1 MIETRPQKSRERA
14 LLIGLEKQGVSKWDL
29 HDSLDELRELANS
42 AGAEVVDTVTQKLQ
56 KPTAPYYIGRGKA
69 ESIKESCQDQQVTS
83 VIFNDELSPAQG
95 RNLEN
100 LFARK
105 VLDRTQLI
113 LDIFAQRAR
122 SREGRL
128 QIELAQLQYLLPR
141 LTRMW
146 HHLSRQTGGIGTRGP
161 GETQLEVDRR
171 RVQERIAR
179 LERELESVRKTRAI
193 QRQGRKRHQW
203 PVAAVVGYT
212 NAGKSTLLNLLT
224 GADVVAE
231 DKLFATLD
239 PTTRSFVLP
248 NKQRVLLTDTVGFL
262 RKLPHTLIES
272 FKATLEEVSEADLL
286 IHIADLSHP
295 RVDEQMEAVDRVIK
309 ELDAYGKQTLI
320 VFNKIDN
327 LANREVVDSYLKRFP
342 GSVAISARTGE
353 GVNKLVQALE
363 GALSSWRLR
372 SRFRI
377 PANESALIAEIHR
390 VGHVLE
396 LRYEGNDALIV
407 AHVPPDLAQKLER
420 YAERRAQ
427 AILAAT
433 ILRAA
438 SLRTLD
444 SRLRAICDQ
453 PSRLF
458 GVAAKFRGSPIINLI
473 LTGRGIFRFGGRA
486 SKVPIRPQ
494 GTTGTFVSATSI
506 PSPCLK
512 GIIEPVRVRPPSGK
526 MMKIAFSSCNLRRNS
541 ARACGPQ
548 FFRHI
553 GKALSMIAEN
563 TLTAVV

>member
-1 MIETRPQKSRERA
+1 MIETRPKKGHERA
-14 LLIGLEKQGVSKWDL
+14 LLIGLEKKGVSKWDL
-29 HDSLDELRELANS
+29 QDSLEELAELATS

-56 KPTAPYYIGRGKA
+56 KPTAPYYIGKGKA
-69 ESIKESCQDQQVTS
+69 ESLKDSLQDRQVTS

-100 LFARK
+100 LLARK

-146 HHLSRQTGGIGTRGP
+146 DHLSRQTGGIGTRGP

-179 LERELESVRKTRAI
+179 LERELEAVRKTRAV

-224 GADVVAE
+224 GADLVAE

-286 IHIADLSHP
+286 IHIVDLSHA
-295 RVDEQMEAVDRVIK
+295 RVDEQMEAVDAVIK
-309 ELDAYGKQTLI
+309 ELDAFGKQTLI
-320 VFNKIDN
+320 IFNKIDN
-327 LANREVVDSYLKRFP
+327 LPDRELAETYVKRFP

-353 GVNKLVQALE
+353 GVSNLVRALQD
-363 GALSSWRLR
+363 ALASWRLR

-377 PANESALIAEIHR
+377 PASESALIAEIHR

-396 LRYEGNDALIV
+396 LKYEGEHAVIV
-407 AHVPPDLAQKLER
+407 AHLPPHLEQKLAQ
-420 YAERRAQ
+420 Y
-427 AILAAT
+427 
-433 ILRAA
+433 
-438 SLRTLD
+438 
-444 SRLRAICDQ
+444 
-453 PSRLF
+453 
-458 GVAAKFRGSPIINLI
+458 
-473 LTGRGIFRFGGRA
+473 
-486 SKVPIRPQ
+486 
-494 GTTGTFVSATSI
+494 
-506 PSPCLK
+506 
-512 GIIEPVRVRPPSGK
+512 
-526 MMKIAFSSCNLRRNS
+526 SS
-541 ARACGPQ
+541 
-548 FFRHI
+548 
-553 GKALSMIAEN
+553 
-563 TLTAVV
+563 V

>member
-1 MIETRPQKSRERA
+1 MIETRPKKAHERA
-14 LLIGLEKQGVSKWDL
+14 LLIGLEQQGVSKWDL
-29 HDSLDELRELANS
+29 QDSLEELAELANS

-56 KPTAPYYIGRGKA
+56 KPTAPYYIGKGKA
-69 ESIKESCQDQQVTS
+69 ESLKPALQDRQVTS
-83 VIFNDELSPAQG
+83 VIFDDELSPAQG

-100 LFARK
+100 LLSRK

-179 LERELESVRKTRAI
+179 LERELESVRKTRAV

-231 DKLFATLD
+231 NKLFATLD

-286 IHIADLSHP
+286 IHVVDLSHA
-295 RVDEQMEAVDRVIK
+295 RVDDQIAAVENVIK
-309 ELDAYGKQTLI
+309 ELDAFGKQTVI
-320 VFNKIDN
+320 VFNKIDHVR
-327 LANREVVDSYLKRFP
+327 NRDLIDTYLRRFP

-353 GVNKLVQALE
+353 NVNKLVHVLQD
-363 GALSSWRLR
+363 ALSAWRLR
-372 SRFRI
+372 SHFRI
-377 PANESALIAEIHR
+377 PASESALVAEIHR

-396 LRYEGNDALIV
+396 LKYEGNDAIIV
-407 AHVPPDLAQKLER
+407 AHVPPELSQKLAQ
-420 YAERRAQ
+420 
-427 AILAAT
+427 
-433 ILRAA
+433 
-438 SLRTLD
+438 
-444 SRLRAICDQ
+444 
-453 PSRLF
+453 F
-458 GVAAKFRGSPIINLI
+458 
-473 LTGRGIFRFGGRA
+473 
-486 SKVPIRPQ
+486 
-494 GTTGTFVSATSI
+494 SA
-506 PSPCLK
+506 
-512 GIIEPVRVRPPSGK
+512 
-526 MMKIAFSSCNLRRNS
+526 
-541 ARACGPQ
+541 
-548 FFRHI
+548 
-553 GKALSMIAEN
+553 
-563 TLTAVV
+563 

>member
-1 MIETRPQKSRERA
+1 MIETKPKKVAERA
-14 LLIGLEKQGVSKWDL
+14 LLIGLEQDGVSKWDL
-29 HDSLDELRELANS
+29 RDSMEELRELANS
-42 AGAEVVDTVTQKLQ
+42 AGAEVVDTVTQKLP
-56 KPTAPYYIGRGKA
+56 KPTAPFYIGKGKA
-69 ESIKESCQDQQVTS
+69 EAIKESVQTQQVTS

-100 LFARK
+100 LLARK

-146 HHLSRQTGGIGTRGP
+146 SHLSRQSGGIGTRGP

-179 LERELESVRKTRAI
+179 LERELEAVRKHRSV

-212 NAGKSTLLNLLT
+212 NAGKSTLLNLMT
-224 GADVVAE
+224 GADVLAV

-239 PTTRSFVLP
+239 PTTRSFTLP
-248 NKQRVLLTDTVGFL
+248 NNQRVLLTDTVGFL

-286 IHIADLSHP
+286 IHIVDLSHP
-295 RVDEQMEAVDRVIK
+295 RVDDQMEAVEGVIK
-309 ELDAYGKQTLI
+309 ELDAFGKQTLI

-327 LANREVVDSYLKRFP
+327 LQNRELAETYVERFP

-353 GVNKLVQALE
+353 GVNRLVQALQD
-363 GALSSWRLR
+363 ALSAWRLR

-377 PANESALIAEIHR
+377 PASESALIAEIHR

-396 LRYEGNDALIV
+396 LRYEGEAALAIANV
-407 AHVPPDLAQKLER
+407 PAHVKAKLAR
-420 YAERRAQ
+420 Y
-427 AILAAT
+427 
-433 ILRAA
+433 
-438 SLRTLD
+438 
-444 SRLRAICDQ
+444 
-453 PSRLF
+453 
-458 GVAAKFRGSPIINLI
+458 SPWK
-473 LTGRGIFRFGGRA
+473 T
-486 SKVPIRPQ
+486 
-494 GTTGTFVSATSI
+494 
-506 PSPCLK
+506 
-512 GIIEPVRVRPPSGK
+512 
-526 MMKIAFSSCNLRRNS
+526 
-541 ARACGPQ
+541 
-548 FFRHI
+548 
-553 GKALSMIAEN
+553 
-563 TLTAVV
+563 

>member
-1 MIETRPQKSRERA
+1 MIETRPMRTQERA
-14 LLIGLEKQGVSKWDL
+14 LLIGLEKEGVSKWDL
-29 HDSLDELRELANS
+29 RDSLEELRELASS
-42 AGAEVVDTVTQKLQ
+42 AGAKVVDTVTQKLPR
-56 KPTAPYYIGRGKA
+56 PTAPYYIGRGKA
-69 ESIKESCQDQQVTS
+69 ESIKDSCQSQQVTS

-179 LERELESVRKTRAI
+179 LERELEAVRKTRAI
-193 QRQGRKRHQW
+193 QREGRKRHQW

-231 DKLFATLD
+231 NKLFATLD

-286 IHIADLSHP
+286 IHIVDLSHP
-295 RVDEQMEAVDRVIK
+295 RVDEQMEAVDGVIK
-309 ELDAYGKQTLI
+309 ELNAYGKQTLI

-327 LANREVVDSYLKRFP
+327 LPNSELADSYLKRFS

-353 GVNKLVQALE
+353 GVNKLVQLLE
-363 GALSSWRLR
+363 DALSSWRLR

-396 LRYEGNDALIV
+396 LRYESSDAVIV
-407 AHVPPDLAQKLER
+407 AHVPPHLEQKLAN
-420 YAERRAQ
+420 YA
-427 AILAAT
+427 
-433 ILRAA
+433 
-438 SLRTLD
+438 
-444 SRLRAICDQ
+444 
-453 PSRLF
+453 
-458 GVAAKFRGSPIINLI
+458 
-473 LTGRGIFRFGGRA
+473 
-486 SKVPIRPQ
+486 
-494 GTTGTFVSATSI
+494 
-506 PSPCLK
+506 
-512 GIIEPVRVRPPSGK
+512 
-526 MMKIAFSSCNLRRNS
+526 
-541 ARACGPQ
+541 ARD
-548 FFRHI
+548 
-553 GKALSMIAEN
+553 
-563 TLTAVV
+563 

>member
-1 MIETRPQKSRERA
+1 MIETRPKKTHERA

-29 HDSLDELRELANS
+29 RDSLEELAELANS
-42 AGAEVVDTVTQKLQ
+42 AGAEVVDTVTQKLER
-56 KPTAPYYIGRGKA
+56 PTAPYYIGKGKA
-69 ESIKESCQDQQVTS
+69 ESLKPALQDRQVTS
-83 VIFNDELSPAQG
+83 VIFDDELSPAQG

-100 LFARK
+100 LLSRK

-179 LERELESVRKTRAI
+179 LERELESVRKTRAV

-224 GADVVAE
+224 GADLVAE
-231 DKLFATLD
+231 NKLFATLD

-272 FKATLEEVSEADLL
+272 FKATLEEVGEADLL
-286 IHIADLSHP
+286 IHVVDLSHS
-295 RVDEQMEAVDRVIK
+295 RVEDQIEAVENVIK
-309 ELDAYGKQTLI
+309 ELNAHGKQTLI

-327 LANREVVDSYLKRFP
+327 LQNRELIETYLRRFP

-353 GVNKLVQALE
+353 EVNKLVLALQDS
-363 GALSSWRLR
+363 LSAWRLR
-372 SRFRI
+372 LRFKI
-377 PANESALIAEIHR
+377 PASQSALIAEIHR

-396 LRYEGNDALIV
+396 LKYDGNDAIVV
-407 AHVPPDLAQKLER
+407 AHVPPELSQKLAAF
-420 YAERRAQ
+420 AE
-427 AILAAT
+427 
-433 ILRAA
+433 
-438 SLRTLD
+438 
-444 SRLRAICDQ
+444 
-453 PSRLF
+453 
-458 GVAAKFRGSPIINLI
+458 
-473 LTGRGIFRFGGRA
+473 
-486 SKVPIRPQ
+486 
-494 GTTGTFVSATSI
+494 
-506 PSPCLK
+506 
-512 GIIEPVRVRPPSGK
+512 
-526 MMKIAFSSCNLRRNS
+526 
-541 ARACGPQ
+541 
-548 FFRHI
+548 
-553 GKALSMIAEN
+553 
-563 TLTAVV
+563 

>member
-1 MIETRPQKSRERA
+1 MIETSPRKKQERA
-14 LLIGLEKQGVSKWDL
+14 LLIGLEKEGVSKWDL
-29 HDSLDELRELANS
+29 RDSMEELRELASS

-56 KPTAPYYIGRGKA
+56 KPTAPYYIGKGKA
-69 ESIKESCQDQQVTS
+69 EWIKGSLQDRQITS

-100 LFARK
+100 LLARK

-179 LERELESVRKTRAI
+179 LERELEAVRKTRAV

-224 GADVVAE
+224 GADVVAA
-231 DKLFATLD
+231 DRLFATLD

-286 IHIADLSHP
+286 IHIVDLSHP
-295 RVDEQMEAVDRVIK
+295 RVDEQMAAVDAVIK
-309 ELDAYGKQTLI
+309 ELDAFGKQTLI
-320 VFNKIDN
+320 AFNKIDN
-327 LANREVVDSYLKRFP
+327 LGDCELAETYVKRFP
-342 GSVAISARTGE
+342 GSVAISARTGD
-353 GVNKLVQALE
+353 GVNKLLQALE
-363 GALSSWRLR
+363 STLGSWRLR
-372 SRFRI
+372 SHFRI
-377 PANESALIAEIHR
+377 PSSESALLAEIHR

-396 LRYEGNDALIV
+396 LKYEGDDALVV
-407 AHVPPDLAQKLER
+407 AHVPPDLAQKLDC
-420 YAERRAQ
+420 YAAQ
-427 AILAAT
+427 IL
-433 ILRAA
+433 
-438 SLRTLD
+438 
-444 SRLRAICDQ
+444 
-453 PSRLF
+453 
-458 GVAAKFRGSPIINLI
+458 
-473 LTGRGIFRFGGRA
+473 
-486 SKVPIRPQ
+486 
-494 GTTGTFVSATSI
+494 
-506 PSPCLK
+506 
-512 GIIEPVRVRPPSGK
+512 
-526 MMKIAFSSCNLRRNS
+526 
-541 ARACGPQ
+541 
-548 FFRHI
+548 
-553 GKALSMIAEN
+553 
-563 TLTAVV
+563 

>member
-1 MIETRPQKSRERA
+1 MIEIRPRKTHERA
-14 LLIGLEKQGVSKWDL
+14 LLIGLEQAGVTKWDL
-29 HDSLDELRELANS
+29 RDSLEELAELASS
-42 AGAEVVDTVTQKLQ
+42 AGAEVVDTITQKLQ
-56 KPTAPYYIGRGKA
+56 KPTAPYYIGKGKA
-69 ESIKESCQDQQVTS
+69 ELIKESLQDRRVTS
-83 VIFNDELSPAQG
+83 VIFDDELSPAQG

-100 LFARK
+100 LLARK

-141 LTRMW
+141 LTKMW

-231 DKLFATLD
+231 NKLFATLD

-286 IHIADLSHP
+286 IHVVDLGHP
-295 RVDEQMEAVDRVIK
+295 RVDEQMQAVDNVIK
-309 ELDAYGKQTLI
+309 ELGAFGKQTVT
-320 VFNKIDN
+320 VFNKIDQLTN
-327 LANREVVDSYLKRFP
+327 PELADTYPKRFP
-342 GSVAISARTGE
+342 NSVAISALTGE
-353 GVNKLVQALE
+353 GVGNLVRALQD
-363 GALSSWRLR
+363 ALSAWRLR
-372 SRFRI
+372 LRFKI
-377 PANESALIAEIHR
+377 PASESALIAEIHR
-390 VGHVLE
+390 VGHVLD
-396 LRYEGNDALIV
+396 LRYEGNDATII

-420 YAERRAQ
+420 F
-427 AILAAT
+427 T
-433 ILRAA
+433 
-438 SLRTLD
+438 
-444 SRLRAICDQ
+444 
-453 PSRLF
+453 P
-458 GVAAKFRGSPIINLI
+458 
-473 LTGRGIFRFGGRA
+473 
-486 SKVPIRPQ
+486 
-494 GTTGTFVSATSI
+494 
-506 PSPCLK
+506 
-512 GIIEPVRVRPPSGK
+512 
-526 MMKIAFSSCNLRRNS
+526 
-541 ARACGPQ
+541 
-548 FFRHI
+548 
-553 GKALSMIAEN
+553 
-563 TLTAVV
+563 

>member
-1 MIETRPQKSRERA
+1 MIETRPKRNHERA
-14 LLIGLEKQGVSKWDL
+14 ILIGLEQDGVSKWDL
-29 HDSLDELRELANS
+29 RDSMEELAELANS
-42 AGAEVVDTVTQKLQ
+42 AGAEVVDTITQKLQ
-56 KPTAPYYIGRGKA
+56 KPTAPYYIGKGKA
-69 ESIKESCQDQQVTS
+69 ELIKDSLRDRQVTS

-100 LFARK
+100 LLARK

-141 LTRMW
+141 LTGMW
-146 HHLSRQTGGIGTRGP
+146 EHLSRQTGGIGMRGP

-179 LERELESVRKTRAI
+179 LERELESVRKTRAV

-203 PVAAVVGYT
+203 PVASVVGYT

-231 DKLFATLD
+231 NRLFATLD
-239 PTTRSFVLP
+239 PTTRSFTLP

-286 IHIADLSHP
+286 IHVVDLSHA
-295 RVDEQMEAVDRVIK
+295 RVDEQMEAVDKVTK

-327 LANREVVDSYLKRFP
+327 LPDRELAETYVKRFS

-353 GVNKLVQALE
+353 GVNRLVQALQD
-363 GALSSWRLR
+363 ALSSWRLR
-372 SRFRI
+372 LHFRI
-377 PANESALIAEIHR
+377 PTKESALLAEIHR

-396 LRYEGNDALIV
+396 LKYEGNDAVIV
-407 AHVPPDLAQKLER
+407 AHVPPHLEAKLSR
-420 YAERRAQ
+420 YSQ
-427 AILAAT
+427 
-433 ILRAA
+433 
-438 SLRTLD
+438 
-444 SRLRAICDQ
+444 
-453 PSRLF
+453 
-458 GVAAKFRGSPIINLI
+458 
-473 LTGRGIFRFGGRA
+473 
-486 SKVPIRPQ
+486 
-494 GTTGTFVSATSI
+494 
-506 PSPCLK
+506 
-512 GIIEPVRVRPPSGK
+512 
-526 MMKIAFSSCNLRRNS
+526 
-541 ARACGPQ
+541 
-548 FFRHI
+548 
-553 GKALSMIAEN
+553 
-563 TLTAVV
+563 